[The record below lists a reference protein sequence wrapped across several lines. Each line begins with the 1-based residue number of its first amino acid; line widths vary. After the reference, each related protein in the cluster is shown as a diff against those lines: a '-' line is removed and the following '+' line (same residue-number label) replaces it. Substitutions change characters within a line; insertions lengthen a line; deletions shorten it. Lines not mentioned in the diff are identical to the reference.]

1 MSANPTACLVIL
13 AGGLST
19 RMGADKAVIRLDGER
34 LIDIL
39 IRRMAGKSERIM
51 LSAREDYATGLATI
65 PDDPR
70 APGGPVGA
78 IFSLADRFRRWRS
91 TTL

>member
-13 AGGLST
+13 AGGQST

-39 IRRMAGKSERIM
+39 IRRMAGKSD
-51 LSAREDYATGLATI
+51 L
-65 PDDPR
+65 
-70 APGGPVGA
+70 
-78 IFSLADRFRRWRS
+78 
-91 TTL
+91 